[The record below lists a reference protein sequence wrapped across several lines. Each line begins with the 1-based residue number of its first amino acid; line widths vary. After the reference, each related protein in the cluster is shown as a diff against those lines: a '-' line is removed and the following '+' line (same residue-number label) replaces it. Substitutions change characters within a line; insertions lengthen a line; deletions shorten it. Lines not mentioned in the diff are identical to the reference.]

1 MRDFPVPEEFT
12 MLAYRAYMFF
22 LTRYTEIVSKS
33 TFAALPL
40 NSAFQEFTVAVEALV
55 TRQT

>member
-1 MRDFPVPEEFT
+1 
-12 MLAYRAYMFF
+12 MLACRAYMFF
-22 LTRYTEIVSKS
+22 LMRYTEIVSRS

-55 TRQT
+55 TR